1 MSKHLTLQTNFLVF
15 ASTEED
21 FYATSDSNATVF
33 KVSMQSYNSF
43 ISIDL
48 ITDLT
53 PKYDI
58 LKFLCVQKN
67 LLNWFGFFTINI
79 HPKRYIKIRI
89 SKWNKTLTKTI
100 F

>member
-1 MSKHLTLQTNFLVF
+1 MSNCGLEMSKHLTLQTNFLVF

-48 ITDLT
+48 ITDVTTKRWHFKVAVCSKKFAELVWFLYNEYT
-53 PKYDI
+53 P
-58 LKFLCVQKN
+58 
-67 LLNWFGFFTINI
+67 
-79 HPKRYIKIRI
+79 
-89 SKWNKTLTKTI
+89 
-100 F
+100 